1 MRMFLVRHG
10 ETDHNKNRVIMGH
23 LPSPLNETGKNQ
35 AEILAD
41 ELKEKGI
48 QAIYSSDLVRAAETA
63 EIISSE
69 LNLPVTY
76 TDKLREHTL
85 GDLDGVGIS
94 ELLDEMDSLKEFD
107 DLMVKHNGELTEEF
121 MNRVWKEFRFIARE
135 NKEKDFVLIVTH
147 GGCIRSIIA
156 RILGAS
162 EVIFDNIKQYNCC
175 INIIDYTESDEKEKF
190 SIELV
195 NDICHFSIK

>member
-1 MRMFLVRHG
+1 MRVFLVRHG

-23 LPSPLNETGKNQ
+23 LPTPLNETGKNQ
-35 AEILAD
+35 AKILAK

-48 QAIYSSDLVRAAETA
+48 QVIYSSDLVRAAETA

-69 LNLPVTY
+69 LNLSVNY

-94 ELLDEMDSLKEFD
+94 ELLDEMESLKEFD
-107 DLMVKHNGELTEEF
+107 DLMSKHNGEQTKYFMTRVWEEF
-121 MNRVWKEFRFIARE
+121 RTIARE
-135 NKEKDFVLIVTH
+135 NKEKDYILIVTH

-156 RILGAS
+156 RILDAS
-162 EVIFDNIKQYNCC
+162 EVVFDTIKQYNCC
-175 INIIDYTESDEKEKF
+175 INVIDYAESEGKEKF
-190 SIELV
+190 SIDLV
-195 NDICHFSIK
+195 NDVCHFTNN

>member
-1 MRMFLVRHG
+1 MRIFLVRHG

-23 LPSPLNETGKNQ
+23 LPTPLNETGKNQ
-35 AEILAD
+35 AKILAD

-48 QAIYSSDLVRAAETA
+48 QIIFSSDLVRAAETA

-76 TDKLREHTL
+76 TDQLREHTL

-107 DLMVKHNGELTEEF
+107 DLMTKHNGEQTKDFMTRVWEEF
-121 MNRVWKEFRFIARE
+121 RNIARE
-135 NKEKDFVLIVTH
+135 NKEKENVLIITH

-156 RILGAS
+156 RILDAS
-162 EVIFDNIKQYNCC
+162 EVIFDTIKQYNCC
-175 INIIDYTESDEKEKF
+175 INIIDYTESEGKELF
-190 SIELV
+190 SIDLV
-195 NDICHFSIK
+195 NDICHFTNK

>member
-1 MRMFLVRHG
+1 MRIFLVRHG
-10 ETDHNKNRVIMGH
+10 ETDHNKNRIIMGH
-23 LPSPLNETGKNQ
+23 LPSPLNETGKKQ
-35 AEILAD
+35 SKILAE

-48 QAIYSSDLVRAAETA
+48 QGIYSSDLVRAAETA

-69 LNLPVTY
+69 LNLPVNY

-94 ELLDEMDSLKEFD
+94 ELLDEMDSLIEFD
-107 DLMVKHNGELTEEF
+107 DLMIKNNGELTEDF
-121 MNRVWKEFRFIARE
+121 MTRVWEEFRNIARE
-135 NKEKDFVLIVTH
+135 NKEKDFVLIVSH

-156 RILGAS
+156 RILDAS
-162 EVIFDNIKQYNCC
+162 EVIFDNIKQHNCC
-175 INIIDYTESDEKEKF
+175 INIIDYTESDGKEKF

-195 NDICHFSIK
+195 NDVCHFSNK